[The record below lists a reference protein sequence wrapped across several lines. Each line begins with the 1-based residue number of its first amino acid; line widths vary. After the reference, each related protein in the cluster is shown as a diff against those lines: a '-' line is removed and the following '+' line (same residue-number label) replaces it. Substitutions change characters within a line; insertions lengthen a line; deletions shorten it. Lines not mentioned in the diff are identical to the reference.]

1 MNDLIYNPREGVSS
15 PCLHSCL
22 SNKFNMIHHSEEKIC
37 CKVVLAP
44 HTFDVCPAASNLRID
59 DKPCACNES
68 GDADEPL
75 T

>member
-1 MNDLIYNPREGVSS
+1 MFLFFTHVKQFQYDSS
-15 PCLHSCL
+15 FGK
-22 SNKFNMIHHSEEKIC
+22 NGKFY
-37 CKVVLAP
+37 VLAP

-68 GDADEPL
+68 GVDDVDEPL